1 MKFKISMVLFGVVA
15 LVITSCKKQL
25 DLDIN
30 TDPNNPNL
38 EQLTPKLVFPAAVVS
53 SASRIGGDLSIVGS
67 MWAQYYTQGTT
78 AGQYKNIDAFDL
90 SKTFGNTNRGVA
102 WIELFAG
109 ALNDYHFITTKA
121 KASGDWNYFL
131 LGTVMKAYTYQVLVD
146 LYDKVPYTQAF
157 QGADNL
163 QPQFD
168 DGYTVYKGL
177 LAEIDT
183 ALSKDFNASTITSPG
198 LTDFVFPDT
207 DANWHVDPWIQFA
220 NTLKLKMYLR
230 MVYAKPAEAEAGI
243 KKLYADGAEF
253 LEEDAILDIYE
264 DASDK
269 RNPLYTYA
277 FQETSSDNLRASFT
291 YLSWLLTNSDPRVND
306 YFGKDA
312 NTPPNNSTG
321 YLAIHQGDY
330 DNPATALNGA
340 SKALV
345 LATDPVDF
353 ITLAESHFLQAEA
366 LERFFNGAGAKAH
379 YDAGVTAAFARY
391 GDNASTFIA
400 AGGKYA
406 YPSTGTFEQKLEA
419 IIVQKWASFPRTH
432 GIEGYFER
440 NRTGYPKTSPVY
452 STDPSYI
459 PGQFV
464 YPIAGVTN
472 GLFPK
477 RLIFPDLETSKN
489 ANAPTDEPL
498 TKKVW
503 WDVKQ

>member
-1 MKFKISMVLFGVVA
+1 MKFKITLMLFGLVVLA
-15 LVITSCKKQL
+15 ITSCKKEF

-30 TDPNNPNL
+30 DDPNNPNL

-67 MWAQYYTQGTT
+67 IWAQYYTQGTT

-109 ALNDYHFITTKA
+109 ALNDYHFIINKS
-121 KASGDWNYFL
+121 KASKDWNYYL
-131 LGTVMKAYTYQVLVD
+131 MATVMKAYTYQVLVD
-146 LYDKVPYTQAF
+146 LYDQVPYTEAF
-157 QGADNL
+157 QGAENL
-163 QPQFD
+163 QPRFD

-183 ALSKDFNASTITSPG
+183 ALNKDFNASTNTSPG
-198 LTDFVFPDT
+198 PTDFVFPDT
-207 DANWHVDPWIQFA
+207 DANWTVDPWIQFA
-220 NTLKLKMYLR
+220 NTLKLKLYLR
-230 MVYAKPAEAEAGI
+230 MRYAKPTEAEAGI
-243 KKLYADGAEF
+243 KKLYADGVEF
-253 LEEDAILDIYE
+253 LDQDAKLDAYE

-277 FQETSSDNLRASFT
+277 FLETSSDNLRASYTF
-291 YLSWLLTNSDPRVND
+291 LSWLQANNDPRIDD
-306 YFGKDA
+306 YFAKDA
-312 NTPPNNSTG
+312 NNPPNPTG

-330 DNPATALNGA
+330 DNQAAVLNGA
-340 SKALV
+340 SKAIV
-345 LATDPVDF
+345 LPTDPVDF

-366 LERFFNGAGAKAH
+366 LEKYFNGAGAKAH

-391 GDNASTFIA
+391 GENAASFIA
-400 AGGKYA
+400 PAGKYV
-406 YPSTGTFEQKLEA
+406 YPTGGFEEKLEA
-419 IIVQKWASFPRTH
+419 IIVQKWASFARTH
-432 GIEGYFER
+432 GIEGFFER

-452 STDPSYI
+452 STNAAYI

-464 YPIAGVTN
+464 YPKAGVTN
-472 GLFPK
+472 GLFAT

-489 ANAPTDEPL
+489 ANAPADEL
-498 TKKVW
+498 ITKRVW
-503 WDVKQ
+503 WDVQ